1 MSENIRIVIYGLGPI
16 GALIAKNVL
25 RRRGIEV
32 VGGVDIAPDKV
43 NKDLGEVIG
52 LDRQLGVGVVH
63 DDDALSLLLKTKPHV
78 VLHSTATYLDRIYP
92 QIVKCIK
99 AGANVISTSETLA
112 YPWYRYPELATL
124 IDEMAKKYCVRV
136 IGTGVN
142 PGFVFDVLPAFLSSV
157 CVDVGGISI
166 IRSIDASKRRYSFQ
180 KKYGLSMT
188 LQEFRE
194 KISRGEI
201 TAHVGYAESIMLISC
216 MLGLKIDRVIEGQEP
231 ILADKYMETQ
241 YFKIQPGQVC
251 GIRGYGVGYINNRE
265 FIRLELLAAV
275 GRTDYDEVVIDG
287 EPPAKWRNE
296 YGTAGDIATA
306 AMIINVIP
314 RVLKA
319 SPGLLTMKD
328 IAIPSIYLGTF
339 RC

>member
-1 MSENIRIVIYGLGPI
+1 MSENIRVVVYGLGPI
-16 GALIAKNVL
+16 GALIARDALSRK
-25 RRRGIEV
+25 GIEV

-43 NKDLGEVIG
+43 GKDLGEVIG
-52 LDRQLGVGVVH
+52 LGKQLGIEVVH
-63 DDDALSLLLKTKPHV
+63 DNDSLNLLLRSKPHV
-78 VLHSTATYLDRIYP
+78 VLHSTATYLDKIYP

-124 IDEMAKKYCVRV
+124 IDEMAKKYCVR
-136 IGTGVN
+136 ILGTGVN
-142 PGFVFDVLPAFLSSV
+142 PGFIFDTLPAFLSSV
-157 CVDVGGISI
+157 CVDVRRIHVV
-166 IRSIDASKRRYSFQ
+166 RSIDASKRRYSFQ

-188 LQEFRE
+188 PQEFQD
-194 KISRGEI
+194 KISKGEI
-201 TAHVGYAESIMLISC
+201 TAHVGYAESIMLTSC
-216 MLGLKIDRVIEGQEP
+216 MLGLKIDKIVEGQEP
-231 ILADKYMETQ
+231 IVADKYMETQ

-251 GIRGYGVGYINNRE
+251 GIRGYGIGYIDGKE
-265 FIRLELLAAV
+265 FIMLELLAAV
-275 GRTDYDEVVIDG
+275 GRTDYDEIVVDG
-287 EPPAKWRNE
+287 NPPLKWRNE

-328 IAIPSIYLGTF
+328 VAIPSLYLGTF
-339 RC
+339 RF

>member
-1 MSENIRIVIYGLGPI
+1 MSENIRVVVYGLGPI
-16 GALIAKNVL
+16 GALIARNALNRK
-25 RRRGIEV
+25 GIEV
-32 VGGVDIAPDKV
+32 VGSVDIAPDKV
-43 NKDLGEVIG
+43 GRDLGEVIG
-52 LDRQLGVGVVH
+52 LGKHLGVEVVH
-63 DDDALSLLLKTKPHV
+63 DNDSLSLLLRSKPHV
-78 VLHSTATYLDRIYP
+78 VLHSTSTYLDKIYP

-124 IDEMAKKYCVRV
+124 IDEMAKKYCVR
-136 IGTGVN
+136 ILGTGVN
-142 PGFVFDVLPAFLSSV
+142 PGFVFDTLPAFLSSV
-157 CVDVGGISI
+157 CVDVGRIHVV
-166 IRSIDASKRRYSFQ
+166 RSIDASKRRYSFQ

-188 LQEFRE
+188 PQEFQD

-216 MLGLKIDRVIEGQEP
+216 MLGLKIDKVEEGQEP
-231 ILADKYMETQ
+231 IIADKYMETQ

-251 GIRGYGVGYINNRE
+251 GIRGYGIGYIEGRE
-265 FIRLELLAAV
+265 FIKLELLAAV
-275 GRTDYDEVVIDG
+275 GRTDYDEVTIEG
-287 EPPAKWRNE
+287 NPQLKWRNE
-296 YGTAGDIATA
+296 YGTAGDTATA

-328 IAIPSIYLGTF
+328 VAIPSIYLGTF
-339 RC
+339 RF

>member
-1 MSENIRIVIYGLGPI
+1 MSENIRVVVYGLGPI
-16 GALIAKNVL
+16 GALIARNALSRK
-25 RRRGIEV
+25 GIEV

-43 NKDLGEVIG
+43 GRDLGEVIG
-52 LDRQLGVGVVH
+52 LGKQLGVEVVH
-63 DDDALSLLLKTKPHV
+63 DNDSLNLLLRSKPHV

-124 IDEMAKKYCVRV
+124 IDEMAKKYCVR
-136 IGTGVN
+136 ILGTGVN
-142 PGFVFDVLPAFLSSV
+142 PGFVFDTLPAFLSSV
-157 CVDVGGISI
+157 CVDVRRIHVV
-166 IRSIDASKRRYSFQ
+166 RSIDASKRRYSFQ

-188 LQEFRE
+188 VQEFQD
-194 KISRGEI
+194 KISKGEI
-201 TAHVGYAESIMLISC
+201 TAHVGYAESIMLTSC
-216 MLGLKIDRVIEGQEP
+216 MLGLKIDKIIEGQEP
-231 ILADKYMETQ
+231 IVADKYMETQ

-251 GIRGYGVGYINNRE
+251 GIRGYGVGYIDGKE
-265 FIRLELLAAV
+265 FIILELLAAV
-275 GRTDYDEVVIDG
+275 GRTDYDEVVVDG
-287 EPPAKWRNE
+287 DPPLKWRNE
-296 YGTAGDIATA
+296 YGTAGDVATA

-328 IAIPSIYLGTF
+328 IAIPSLYLGTF
-339 RC
+339 RF

>member
-1 MSENIRIVIYGLGPI
+1 MSENFRVVVYGLGPI
-16 GALIAKNVL
+16 GALIARSILKKRNVE
-25 RRRGIEV
+25 I

-43 NKDLGEVIG
+43 GRDLGEVIG
-52 LDRQLGVGVVH
+52 LGKQLGVNVVH
-63 DDDALSLLLKTKPHV
+63 DSDSLNLLLKTKPHV
-78 VLHSTATYLDRIYP
+78 VLHSTATYLDKIYP
-92 QIVKCIK
+92 QIVKCIR
-99 AGANVISTSETLA
+99 AGVNVISTSETLA

-124 IDEMAKKYCVRV
+124 IDEMAKKYCVR
-136 IGTGVN
+136 ILGTGVN
-142 PGFVFDVLPAFLSSV
+142 PGFIFDTLPAFLSSV
-157 CVDVGGISI
+157 CIDVEGIHI
-166 IRSIDASKRRYSFQ
+166 VRSIDASKRRYSFQ

-188 LQEFRE
+188 VQEFQE

-216 MLGLKIDRVIEGQEP
+216 MLDLKIDKIIEGQEP
-231 ILADKYMETQ
+231 IVADKYMETQ

-251 GIRGYGVGYINNRE
+251 GIRGYGTGYVNNKE
-265 FIRLELLAAV
+265 FIKLELLAAV
-275 GRTDYDEVVIDG
+275 GRTDYDEVVING
-287 EPPAKWRNE
+287 EPPLKWRNE

-319 SPGLLTMKD
+319 PPGLLTMKD
-328 IAIPSIYLGTF
+328 IAIPSSYLGVF